1 MCEAAGMRE
10 PAAAHADL
18 IGRLMGIDVS
28 ALSDADKSLPVVD
41 PAVRAMLPDVR
52 IAGPALTVLA
62 EADHLPV
69 FAALDEAQPGEVLV
83 VATGGAGVAVSG
95 ELFATEAV
103 RRGVAGL
110 VVDGYV
116 RDLQGLRRAGLPVF
130 ARGTTPR
137 SGSVRSRAALR
148 APIICGGVAV
158 TPGDLVFA
166 DDDGV
171 LIAPAAQVAAALE
184 TAEAIARAERAM
196 LERVRAGTASLH
208 DLTTFREHVA
218 ALDAGRDSALAF
230 TVDA

>member
-1 MCEAAGMRE
+1 MTVRTAELVE
-10 PAAAHADL
+10 
-18 IGRLMGIDVS
+18 RLLGIDVS
-28 ALSDADKSLPVVD
+28 ALCDADKTLPVVD
-41 PAVRAMLPDVR
+41 PAVRALLPDVR

-69 FAALDEAQPGEVLV
+69 FAALDVARPGDVLV

-130 ARGTTPR
+130 ARGTTPM
-137 SGSVRSRAALR
+137 SGTVRSRAPLGR
-148 APIICGGVAV
+148 PIVCGGVAV
-158 TPGDLVFA
+158 SPGDVVFA

-171 LIAPAAQVAAALE
+171 VIAPPEQVVAALDAG
-184 TAEAIARAERAM
+184 EAIARAERAM
-196 LERVRAGTASLH
+196 LERVRAGSASLH
-208 DLTTFREHVA
+208 ELTTFREHLA
-218 ALDAGRDSALAF
+218 ALDAGQDSALAF